1 MDRQLCLYPEP
12 SHIHTKNDLTMW
24 KIYALLS
31 ALFAAFTAIFAKIG
45 VKDVDSNLATAIR
58 TTIILLLTWGIV
70 LMSGHIGEV
79 KSIPRS
85 TWLFLILSGL
95 CTGLSWLFYFKGL
108 QLGDVSRVAPIDKL
122 SVVFTILLSFIIL
135 KEPLTPK
142 VITGGLLI
150 TLGAIVMI
158 WK

>member
-1 MDRQLCLYPEP
+1 
-12 SHIHTKNDLTMW
+12 MW

-31 ALFAAFTAIFAKIG
+31 ALFAALTAIFAKIG

-58 TTIILLLTWGIV
+58 TSIILLLTWGIV
-70 LMSGHIGEV
+70 FASGHLSEV
-79 KSIPRS
+79 KTVPRY
-85 TWLFLILSGL
+85 TWIFLILSGIA
-95 CTGLSWLFYFKGL
+95 TGLSWLFYFKAI

-122 SVVFTILLSFIIL
+122 SVVFTILLTFLIL
-135 KEPLTPK
+135 KEPLSPK

-150 TLGAIVMI
+150 TAGAIVMM

>member
-1 MDRQLCLYPEP
+1 
-12 SHIHTKNDLTMW
+12 MW

-79 KSIPRS
+79 KSITPQHMAVPYSVGTVHRAFMAVLFQGPPARRCVASSAHRQAQRS
-85 TWLFLILSGL
+85 IYHSAVVYHPEGTTHPESHRRRPAHHLGRHRNDLETKANSL
-95 CTGLSWLFYFKGL
+95 CS
-108 QLGDVSRVAPIDKL
+108 
-122 SVVFTILLSFIIL
+122 
-135 KEPLTPK
+135 
-142 VITGGLLI
+142 
-150 TLGAIVMI
+150 
-158 WK
+158 